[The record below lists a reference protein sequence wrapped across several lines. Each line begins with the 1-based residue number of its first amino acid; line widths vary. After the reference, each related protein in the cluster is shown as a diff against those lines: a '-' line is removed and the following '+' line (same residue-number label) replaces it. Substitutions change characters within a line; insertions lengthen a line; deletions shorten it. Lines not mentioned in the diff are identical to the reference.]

1 MSSRTFEQKREK
13 LETAPNFL
21 FHNKTK
27 DIVADR
33 VVAVVIVVDVV
44 TAAFVVVRAAGVATL
59 MAISS
64 AGRFFSPG
72 AFQRQQGWG

>member
-33 VVAVVIVVDVV
+33 VVAVVIVDVV
-44 TAAFVVVRAAGVATL
+44 VAAFVVVRAAGVATL

>member
-13 LETAPNFL
+13 LETVPNFI

-27 DIVADR
+27 DIVADK
-33 VVAVVIVVDVV
+33 VVAVVIVDVV
-44 TAAFVVVRAAGVATL
+44 VAAFVVVRAAGVATL